1 MQRNEHKLSAHDEN
15 NLPTYK
21 TNPPLRENPP
31 EDWIECPTCD
41 GYHPADYMGD
51 CRNDS
56 TRWPSKITAG
66 E

>member
-1 MQRNEHKLSAHDEN
+1 VPTVQRNEHKLSAHDEN

-41 GYHPADYMGD
+41 GYHPADYWRCLNFGWK
-51 CRNDS
+51 N
-56 TRWPSKITAG
+56 
-66 E
+66 